1 MLNDLEALEVFA
13 SLCTTGSIQKTAQAL
28 GIDSPTA
35 LRKLTKLETQ
45 LGRQLINREK
55 RPFEMTADA
64 CAIIGSVKKILEE
77 RQQIETYYRRLQ
89 SDDSMLI
96 RVMIGNA
103 HINFATKFILEYA
116 EQFPKLRFNMLS
128 PSDVPSFLEGKA
140 DVICLSAQAQLSNC
154 IMLPRGRMIFV
165 PVATPQYL
173 KEHGPINHPDDL
185 LHHRVFSNLYPNSFS
200 LNSNYQ
206 LTKKGQSCSFQAID
220 TIRYSN
226 VEMTRRS
233 VLEHAGIAP
242 CMPLFF
248 IIDDLEAGRLV
259 PVLGGWHRPSHQNYV
274 VCKDDDWKIRQ
285 IRMFSNW
292 WAQKLGDYEKECEAR
307 LIKLYGRKFFLNLIH

>member
-35 LRKLTKLETQ
+35 SRKLTKLETQ

-116 EQFPKLRFNMLS
+116 EQFPKLRFNILTVGCAEFS
-128 PSDVPSFLEGKA
+128 GGQGGCHLFECTGTAL
-140 DVICLSAQAQLSNC
+140 Q
-154 IMLPRGRMIFV
+154 
-165 PVATPQYL
+165 
-173 KEHGPINHPDDL
+173 
-185 LHHRVFSNLYPNSFS
+185 LHHAAERTDDFCAGCDASVSKRTRAN
-200 LNSNYQ
+200 
-206 LTKKGQSCSFQAID
+206 QSS
-220 TIRYSN
+220 
-226 VEMTRRS
+226 
-233 VLEHAGIAP
+233 
-242 CMPLFF
+242 
-248 IIDDLEAGRLV
+248 
-259 PVLGGWHRPSHQNYV
+259 
-274 VCKDDDWKIRQ
+274 
-285 IRMFSNW
+285 
-292 WAQKLGDYEKECEAR
+292 
-307 LIKLYGRKFFLNLIH
+307 

>member
-35 LRKLTKLETQ
+35 SRKLTKLETQ

-103 HINFATKFILEYA
+103 HINFAPKFILEYA

-173 KEHGPINHPDDL
+173 KEHGQSII
-185 LHHRVFSNLYPNSFS
+185 
-200 LNSNYQ
+200 
-206 LTKKGQSCSFQAID
+206 LTIFCITEYSAIFIRTASRLTRTISSRKKGRAAVFKRS
-220 TIRYSN
+220 IRF
-226 VEMTRRS
+226 
-233 VLEHAGIAP
+233 A
-242 CMPLFF
+242 
-248 IIDDLEAGRLV
+248 
-259 PVLGGWHRPSHQNYV
+259 
-274 VCKDDDWKIRQ
+274 
-285 IRMFSNW
+285 IRMW
-292 WAQKLGDYEKECEAR
+292 R
-307 LIKLYGRKFFLNLIH
+307 